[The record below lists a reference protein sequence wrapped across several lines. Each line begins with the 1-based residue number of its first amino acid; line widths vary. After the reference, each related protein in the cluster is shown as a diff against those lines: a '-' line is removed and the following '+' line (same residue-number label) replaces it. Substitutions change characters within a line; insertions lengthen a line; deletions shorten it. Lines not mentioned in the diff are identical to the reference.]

1 VLLVPLTVAV
11 NVWFCDGSK
20 DTEDGVS
27 ETVTGGVSVT
37 VADVDLVGS
46 ATLVAATVM
55 VWELVIEA
63 GAVYRPAAVM
73 PPTSG
78 LSDQV
83 TEVLPVL
90 VTVAEKLWVETASR
104 SRWPDSP
111 SHSPAPED

>member
-1 VLLVPLTVAV
+1 LIDQVTAVLLVPLTVAV
-11 NVWFCDGSK
+11 KVWFCDGSN

-37 VADVDLVGS
+37 LAEADLVGS
-46 ATLVAATVM
+46 ATLVALTVM

-73 PPTSG
+73 LPTCG

-83 TEVLPVL
+83 TAVLPVL
-90 VTVAEKLWVETASR
+90 VMVAEKVWV
-104 SRWPDSP
+104 
-111 SHSPAPED
+111 

>member
-1 VLLVPLTVAV
+1 LIDQVTAVLLVPLTVAV

-27 ETVTGGVSVT
+27 ETVTEGVSVT
-37 VADVDLVGS
+37 VAVADLVGS
-46 ATLVAATVM
+46 ATLVAFTVT

-73 PPTSG
+73 LPTTG

-83 TEVLPVL
+83 TAVLPVL
-90 VTVAEKLWVETASR
+90 VTVAEKVWV
-104 SRWPDSP
+104 
-111 SHSPAPED
+111 